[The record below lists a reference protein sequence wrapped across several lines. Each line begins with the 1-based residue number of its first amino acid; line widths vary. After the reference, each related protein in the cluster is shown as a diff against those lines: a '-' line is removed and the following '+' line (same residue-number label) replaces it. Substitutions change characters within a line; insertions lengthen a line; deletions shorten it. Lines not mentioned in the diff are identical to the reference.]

1 MQISNL
7 KNKNY
12 KSFGGI
18 RLMGNLKVLITMA
31 LFIAL
36 SMVFKQISVNC
47 GPFRIGFE
55 NLPLLLS
62 GIMFGPVI
70 GFIVGAAA
78 DVFGCIFS
86 GFPINPLITLG
97 AASIGLVSGIVYF
110 YFFENR
116 PSLKVFASVAFAHV
130 IGSMIIKSFGLF
142 LWYNYELPVLLLRIP
157 LYIIIGTV
165 EGYVTYLLMK
175 NKAFLRQLEK
185 IRVI

>member
-1 MQISNL
+1 MQISNQ

-36 SMVFKQISVNC
+36 SMVFKQLGITA
-47 GPFRIGFE
+47 GPFRISFE
-55 NLPLLLS
+55 NLPILLS

-78 DVFGCIFS
+78 DIFGCIFMGYS
-86 GFPINPLITLG
+86 INPFITLG
-97 AASIGLVSGIVYF
+97 AASIGLISGIVYF
-110 YFFENR
+110 YFFENKPTLR
-116 PSLKVFASVAFAHV
+116 VIAAVAFAHV

-142 LWYNYELPVLLLRIP
+142 VLYHYEIPALLLRIP

-185 IRVI
+185 IQVR